1 MFTEKIE
8 LVLVKRKLTKAQLA
22 EKIHISPQNMYNKM
36 KRDNF
41 TEADMQKIAK
51 ALDCKLNITMTLNDT
66 GDKF

>member
-41 TEADMQKIAK
+41 TEADMQKIAE